1 MVNLAFVFALSCEGL
16 DSWRLFFKPLMAS
29 VLSVGGAFALYAY
42 LCKILSGSILP
53 FAISL
58 IAAVL
63 LYLML
68 SLLTGSVTANDLS
81 LLPFCEK
88 LALRVAVRK
97 EKK

>member
-1 MVNLAFVFALSCEGL
+1 
-16 DSWRLFFKPLMAS
+16 
-29 VLSVGGAFALYAY
+29 VGGAFALYAY
-42 LCKILSGSILP
+42 LCKIINGGSLP

-58 IAAVL
+58 LAAVL

-68 SLLTGSVTANDLS
+68 SLLTGSVTAKDLS
-81 LLPFCEK
+81 LLPFGER